1 MATEAQ
7 KRARDK
13 YNSENIIK
21 KTISFN
27 KNTEKDLLEQIEGKQ
42 FSSYIKQLIK
52 EDIKKSRLS
61 DGKNRESQ
69 HPE

>member
-7 KRARDK
+7 KRARNK
-13 YNSENIIK
+13 YNSENMIK

-27 KNTEKDLLEQIEGKQ
+27 KNTEKDLLEHIEGKQ

-52 EDIKKSRLS
+52 ENIKKSRLS

>member
-13 YNSENIIK
+13 YNAENLIR

-69 HPE
+69 LS